1 VDRADLVRLR
11 RARDRIDRDF
21 AEPLDIPALAR
32 GALMSAGHF
41 QRSFREAFGET
52 PHAYLMTR
60 RIERAAT
67 LLRTTDLSVTDV
79 CMAVG
84 STSLGSFSSRF
95 TELMGC
101 TPSTY
106 RAGDHGETDC
116 IPSCVVRQ
124 ATRPVRRPRSRS
136 VPEKR
141 TGPPGA

>member
-11 RARDRIDRDF
+11 QARDRIDRDF
-21 AEPLDIPALAR
+21 AEPLDVPALAG

-67 LLRTTDLSVTDV
+67 LFRTTDLSVTDV

-84 STSLGSFSSRF
+84 STSLGSFSARF
-95 TELMGC
+95 TELMGLS
-101 TPSTY
+101 PSAY
-106 RAGDHGETDC
+106 RATDHGDVGR

-124 ATRPVRRPRSRS
+124 ATRPVRAPRRS
-136 VPEKR
+136 VSEKR
-141 TGPPGA
+141 TGDPGA